1 MYLIYSFLLFLF
13 LLFSSPYFLFR
24 MITKGK
30 YKKGLRQRLG
40 FTPPL
45 YTGAG
50 FIPQVKNKDIIW
62 VHAVSVGEV
71 IAASPIIDAI
81 RKKFP
86 KYSFLISTVTDT
98 GQDMAR
104 KAISNPKEIIYF
116 PLDFKWIVSKVLKS
130 IKPKLLI
137 MVETELWPNFIR
149 ETKKREIPL
158 AVVNGRISPGSF
170 KGYRVIKPFLKGVL
184 FNIDLFCMQSELD
197 EERIISVG
205 APEEK
210 VHTTGNVKFDGL
222 KTKVSDREKLTKELK
237 ISSKDL
243 ILVAG
248 STHPK
253 EEDIILDI
261 YQKAKEEFPSLRLLL
276 APRHPERIKE
286 VESLCKNRNLFYIRR
301 SQLSNISAK
310 LTADRQDQESRI
322 KIILLDTIGELAKI
336 YSLATV
342 VFVGGSLVPIGGHN
356 ILEPAAL
363 GKAPLFG
370 PCMHNFIES
379 ARLLLEGKGGI
390 QVKDKEEL
398 LERILNLLKNAKE
411 RKELGINAQRIV
423 KEHQGA
429 SEKTVELIGKLLE

>member
-1 MYLIYSFLLFLF
+1 MYLLYSIFLFLF

-24 MITKGK
+24 MVTKGK
-30 YKKGLRQRLG
+30 YKKGLKQRLG
-40 FTPPL
+40 L
-45 YTGAG
+45 
-50 FIPQVKNKDIIW
+50 IPRLKGRDIIW

-81 RKKFP
+81 RKRFP

-116 PLDFKWIVSKVLKS
+116 PLDFKWIVNKVLKS

-170 KGYRVIKPFLKGVL
+170 KGYRVIKPFLKRVL
-184 FNIDLFCMQSELD
+184 SNIDLFCMQSELD
-197 EERIISVG
+197 KERIIFLG

-210 VHTTGNVKFDGL
+210 VHTMGNVKFDGL

-253 EEDIILDI
+253 EEEIILDI
-261 YQKAKEEFPSLRLLL
+261 YQKAKEEFPSLRLIL
-276 APRHPERIKE
+276 APRHPERIPE
-286 VESLCKNRNLFYIRR
+286 VEAICKSRNLTYVRR
-301 SQLSNISAK
+301 SQVAG
-310 LTADRQDQESRI
+310 RRPQV
-322 KIILLDTIGELAKI
+322 ILLDTIGELAKV

-363 GKAPLFG
+363 GKVPLFG
-370 PCMHNFIES
+370 PYMHNFVES

-411 RKELGINAQRIV
+411 IKELGINAQRIV

>member
-1 MYLIYSFLLFLF
+1 MV
-13 LLFSSPYFLFR
+13 
-24 MITKGK
+24 TKGK

-40 FTPPL
+40 FIPPL
-45 YTGAG
+45 CTGAG

-98 GQDMAR
+98 GQDMAK
-104 KAISNPKEIIYF
+104 KAISDPKEIIYF
-116 PLDFKWIVSKVLKS
+116 PLDFRWIVNKVLKS

-170 KGYRVIKPFLKGVL
+170 KGYRVIKPFLKKVISNINL
-184 FNIDLFCMQSELD
+184 FSMQSELD
-197 EERIISVG
+197 KERIISLG

-222 KTKVSDREKLTKELK
+222 KTEVSDREKLTKELK

-243 ILVAG
+243 VLVAG

-253 EEDIILDI
+253 EEEIILDI
-261 YQKAKEEFPSLRLLL
+261 YQKAKEEFPSLRLIL

-286 VESLCKNRNLFYIRR
+286 VASLCKNRSFSYIRR
-301 SQLSNISAK
+301 SQLSNI
-310 LTADRQDQESRI
+310 QDQGSRI
-322 KIILLDTIGELAKI
+322 KIILLDTIGELAKV

-342 VFVGGSLVPIGGHN
+342 VFVGGSLVPVGGHN

-363 GKAPLFG
+363 GKVPLFG
-370 PCMHNFIES
+370 PYMHNFTES
-379 ARLLLEGKGGI
+379 ARLLLEEKGGI
-390 QVKDKEEL
+390 QVRDKEEL

-423 KEHQGA
+423 KKHQGA
-429 SEKTVELIGKLLE
+429 SERTVELVGRLLR

>member
-1 MYLIYSFLLFLF
+1 MV
-13 LLFSSPYFLFR
+13 
-24 MITKGK
+24 TKGK

-40 FTPPL
+40 F
-45 YTGAG
+45 
-50 FIPQVKNKDIIW
+50 IPELKNEDFIW

-81 RKKFP
+81 RKRFP

-116 PLDFKWIVSKVLKS
+116 PLDFKWIVNKVLKS

-170 KGYRVIKPFLKGVL
+170 KGYRVIKPFLKRVL
-184 FNIDLFCMQSELD
+184 SNIDLFCMQSELD
-197 EERIISVG
+197 KERIIFLG

-210 VHTTGNVKFDGL
+210 VHTMGNVKFDGL

-253 EEDIILDI
+253 EEEIILDI
-261 YQKAKEEFPSLRLLL
+261 YQKAKEEFPSLRLIL
-276 APRHPERIKE
+276 APRHPERIPE
-286 VESLCKNRNLFYIRR
+286 VEAICKSRNLTYVRR
-301 SQLSNISAK
+301 SQVAG
-310 LTADRQDQESRI
+310 RRPQV
-322 KIILLDTIGELAKI
+322 ILLDTIGELAKV

-363 GKAPLFG
+363 GKVPLFG
-370 PCMHNFIES
+370 PYMHNFTES
-379 ARLLLEGKGGI
+379 ARLLLGGRGGI
-390 QVKDKEEL
+390 HLRDKGEL
-398 LERILNLLKNAKE
+398 LEKTLSLLKDTKE
-411 RKELGINAQRIV
+411 REGLGERAQRIV

-429 SEKTVELIGKLLE
+429 SGRTVELIGKLLE